1 MFKVQKGI
9 TQWDPISFTV
19 EYKIMYKE
27 TPIYNQLQISSK
39 QGAKD
44 LQNPFMAF
52 DEGKLKFYDSLERI
66 KHNF

>member
-1 MFKVQKGI
+1 
-9 TQWDPISFTV
+9 
-19 EYKIMYKE
+19 MYKE